1 MIMDDPTGSWMRMRF
16 WDEGEDILDEGG
28 DILDEG
34 EDILDE
40 GEDILDEGEDI
51 LDDGEEFESIVEE
64 LVECIGVVPA
74 TDFTNITVLSFSQNQ
89 NPLNS
94 WR

>member
-40 GEDILDEGEDI
+40 SEDI

-74 TDFTNITVLSFSQNQ
+74 TGL
-89 NPLNS
+89 
-94 WR
+94 

>member
-16 WDEGEDILDEGG
+16 W
-28 DILDEG
+28 DEG

-51 LDDGEEFESIVEE
+51 LDDGEEFESIVGE

-74 TDFTNITVLSFSQNQ
+74 TGL
-89 NPLNS
+89 
-94 WR
+94 

>member
-16 WDEGEDILDEGG
+16 W
-28 DILDEG
+28 DEG

-74 TDFTNITVLSFSQNQ
+74 TGL
-89 NPLNS
+89 
-94 WR
+94 